1 MRRYIDVDEYAKKL
15 LIKKHE
21 VIKARLL
28 TGDEVAKHMWDS
40 VVNTMNECCV
50 ILESMPTADVRE
62 NVKGEWIVDD
72 PRSEHCSN
80 CGHEYYITSL
90 FMVGI
95 NDEPPFCPNCG
106 ADMRGEA

>member
-1 MRRYIDVDEYAKKL
+1 MSRYIDADKIPFFGYEKW
-15 LIKKHE
+15 
-21 VIKARLL
+21 KAITTKSQIDRQ
-28 TGDEVAKHMWDS
+28 
-40 VVNTMNECCV
+40 
-50 ILESMPTADVRE
+50 PTADVRE

-72 PRSEHCSN
+72 PQSEHCSN

-106 ADMRGEA
+106 ADMRHEKC